1 MFNYLFIFL
10 LTKQIKCIRSLT
22 GIVRL
27 GNFRLD
33 RIHAVHLLVFV
44 QLGTPL
50 DDTFDPIDVVGQLG
64 VEARNPLA
72 TAHTSRH
79 HTYQGSNVVIITV
92 SVSNSQGPPA
102 ISLTG
107 STESSLKYVLFSEI
121 FLPSRPSHLL
131 VLYSLGTEKLIVQP
145 IGNTAL

>member
-10 LTKQIKCIRSLT
+10 LAKQIKCIRSLT

-79 HTYQGSNVVIITV
+79 HSDQSLSVVA
-92 SVSNSQGPPA
+92 VSNSQGAPA
-102 ISLTG
+102 VSFTG
-107 STESSLKYVLFSEI
+107 STKVSLKNIFCQHDTFYVRSCSPFHSV
-121 FLPSRPSHLL
+121 FP
-131 VLYSLGTEKLIVQP
+131 
-145 IGNTAL
+145 